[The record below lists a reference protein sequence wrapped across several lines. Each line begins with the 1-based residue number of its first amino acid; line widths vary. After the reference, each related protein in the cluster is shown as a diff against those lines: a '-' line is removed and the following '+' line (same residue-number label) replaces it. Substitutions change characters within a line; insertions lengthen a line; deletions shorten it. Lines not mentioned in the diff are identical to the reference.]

1 MVSRPYYVLT
11 ERIGAGGFGA
21 VWAATYHGIGSLQTE
36 VALKVYHAG
45 APGSEEL
52 ATRLRDEGRV
62 LGFLLHRNI
71 VVVRRIVV
79 VNGQHALEME
89 RIRGCDLGRVVQ
101 SEMRPSPRAAL
112 SIVAEAASALDFAW
126 TAKDREGRPLRV
138 LHRDI
143 KPSNIALTPDG
154 DVKVLDFGIAKAEL
168 AVRESRTNADTVP
181 GTMDFMASERFEG
194 REGPEADVYSLGG
207 VLFALLTGRH
217 FGRGRASAAA
227 HERMLVGACN
237 ELLATLDDAWG
248 EGTAAPILDL
258 LYRTLHFDPAERP
271 TAAEL
276 HHAAHALADAA
287 PGPTLRAWARESVP
301 ALQAAHPPRPS
312 PDDGRVLEEQSER
325 SIALMPAQPFSQAIG
340 IPPVA
345 PTLPEDEGSADPGL
359 EPVALSASVRHEQPF
374 PETPQTSTP
383 MPTAALTDERARTA
397 RSQGWTLAGVV
408 LGAGVVVAVGLALV
422 LRASPPPI
430 AEAPLVPVAAV
441 AVAAAPEIETPAAP
455 EVAAPP
461 EPAAPPELARVRVG
475 GEARAATLQGNGRR
489 YRLPAAIPPGEYE
502 IAADFGDGTAVSAGS
517 VTVPASGSLLLRCR
531 ALMQVC
537 EAEPR

>member
-1 MVSRPYYVLT
+1 MVTRPYYVLT

-89 RIRGCDLGRVVQ
+89 RIRGCDLGRLVQ
-101 SEMRPSPRAAL
+101 TGTLPPPRAAL
-112 SIVAEAASALDFAW
+112 QIVSEAASALDFAW
-126 TAKDREGRPLRV
+126 SATDREGRPLRV

-143 KPSNIALTPDG
+143 KPSNIALTADG

-207 VLFALLTGRH
+207 VLFALLAGRH

-227 HERMLVGACN
+227 HERVLVGACN
-237 ELLATLDDAWG
+237 ELLEMLDGAWG
-248 EGTAAPILDL
+248 AGTTAPILDL

-276 HHAAHALADAA
+276 HHAAHALAETA
-287 PGPTLRAWARESVP
+287 PGPTLRAWAHETVP
-301 ALQAAHPPRPS
+301 ALRAAHPPRPS
-312 PDDGRVLEEQSER
+312 PDDGRMLEEQSER
-325 SIALMPAQPFSQAIG
+325 SIALVPAQPFSQAIG
-340 IPPVA
+340 VPPVA
-345 PTLPEDEGSADPGL
+345 PTMPDDQGSQDPGL
-359 EPVALSASVRHEQPF
+359 EPIALSRSVRHEQPF
-374 PETPQTSTP
+374 PETPPDFVSV
-383 MPTAALTDERARTA
+383 AAEARALEAPRGS
-397 RSQGWTLAGVV
+397 RSPLWTLAGVV
-408 LGAGVVVAVGLALV
+408 LGAVVVVAVGLVLV
-422 LRASPPPI
+422 LKAARPPASEASPPP
-430 AEAPLVPVAAV
+430 VASV
-441 AVAAAPEIETPAAP
+441 AVAAEPE
-455 EVAAPP
+455 AAPP
-461 EPAAPPELARVRVG
+461 PPPAQAPAPTLARVRLDG
-475 GEARAATLQGNGRR
+475 DAHTARLQASGTSYG
-489 YRLPAAIPPGEYE
+489 LPASVPAGVYE
-502 IAADFGDGTAVSAGS
+502 VVADFGDGASVVGD
-517 VTVPASGSLLLRCR
+517 VTVPSRGSILVRCTS
-531 ALMQVC
+531 AMMVC
-537 EAEPR
+537 EVASR

>member
-1 MVSRPYYVLT
+1 MVTRPYYVLT

-89 RIRGCDLGRVVQ
+89 RIRGCDLGRIVQ
-101 SEMRPSPRAAL
+101 SEARPSPRAAL
-112 SIVAEAASALDFAW
+112 SIVSEAASALDFAW
-126 TAKDREGRPLRV
+126 TATDREGRPLRV

-207 VLFALLTGRH
+207 VLFALLVGRH
-217 FGRGRASAAA
+217 FGRGRASGAA
-227 HERMLVGACN
+227 HERVLVGACN
-237 ELLATLDDAWG
+237 ELLEILDGAWG

-276 HHAAHALADAA
+276 HHAAHALAETA
-287 PGPTLRAWARESVP
+287 PGSPLRAWARQAVP

-325 SIALMPAQPFSQAIG
+325 SIALVPSQPFSQAIG
-340 IPPVA
+340 VPPVA
-345 PTLPEDEGSADPGL
+345 PTVPESAGSGDPGL
-359 EPVALSASVRHEQPF
+359 EPIVLSRSVCHEQPF
-374 PETPQTSTP
+374 PDTPP
-383 MPTAALTDERARTA
+383 DFIPTAAEVYAPETTRGAQ
-397 RSQGWTLAGVV
+397 SPWWTLAGAV
-408 LGAGVVVAVGLALV
+408 LGASIVVALGLV
-422 LRASPPPI
+422 LLLKPRPPP
-430 AEAPLVPVAAV
+430 ANEPAPLPVAAV
-441 AVAAAPEIETPAAP
+441 AVAAEPENPPPPSPESAPVPD
-455 EVAAPP
+455 
-461 EPAAPPELARVRVG
+461 LARVRLDG
-475 GEARAATLQGNGRR
+475 DARAARLQAHGTT
-489 YRLPAAIPPGEYE
+489 YRLPAAVPAGVYE
-502 IAADFGDGTAVSAGS
+502 VVADFGDGAAVVGN
-517 VTVPASGSLLLRCR
+517 VTVPARGSVLVRC
-531 ALMQVC
+531 ASAMMVC
-537 EAEPR
+537 EVAPR

>member
-1 MVSRPYYVLT
+1 MVSRPCYVLT

-89 RIRGCDLGRVVQ
+89 RIRGCDLGRIVQ
-101 SEMRPSPRAAL
+101 SDTRPTPRAAL
-112 SIVAEAASALDFAW
+112 SIVSEAASALDFAW
-126 TAKDREGRPLRV
+126 TATDREGRPLRV

-217 FGRGRASAAA
+217 FGRGRASEAA
-227 HERMLVGACN
+227 HERVLVGACN
-237 ELLATLDDAWG
+237 ELLETLDGAWG
-248 EGTAAPILDL
+248 DGTAAPILDL

-276 HHAAHALADAA
+276 HHAAHALAEAA
-287 PGPTLRAWARESVP
+287 PGVSLRAWAREAVP
-301 ALQAAHPPRPS
+301 AIQAAHPPRPS

-325 SIALMPAQPFSQAIG
+325 SIALIPAQPFSQAIG
-340 IPPVA
+340 VPPVA

-359 EPVALSASVRHEQPF
+359 EPINLSRSVRHEQPF
-374 PETPQTSTP
+374 PETPPPATTP
-383 MPTAALTDERARTA
+383 VSSASPTNGSASGA
-397 RSQGWTLAGVV
+397 RSPVWTLAGAV
-408 LGAGVVVAVGLALV
+408 LGAAAVVGLGLALV
-422 LRASPPPI
+422 LRLAQAPTTDTPPPP
-430 AEAPLVPVAAV
+430 AAAV
-441 AVAAAPEIETPAAP
+441 AVAAVPESAPSPPVSRTAPPAPAA
-455 EVAAPP
+455 
-461 EPAAPPELARVRVG
+461 ARVRLDG
-475 GEARAATLQGNGRR
+475 DARAARLQAGSRS
-489 YRLPAAIPPGEYE
+489 YRLPAAVPAGAYQI
-502 IAADFGDGTAVSAGS
+502 IADFGYGAANAGDIVVPVQGS
-517 VTVPASGSLLLRCR
+517 VLLRCTS
-531 ALMQVC
+531 AMMVC
-537 EAEPR
+537 EVAAR